1 MVLKGPS
8 NCSKH
13 AVGPKG
19 EVSGDELESSRQGSR
34 LEGLRWRMEVI
45 FMADQIPEERQWAL
59 ILVAGGDE
67 AYNRWDTLEDT
78 VQNRK
83 KGDQVWMAFEKSF
96 EQSTSFWHFRDT
108 YLADFSRTSRR
119 QRLTWIF
126 TSSRLSGVPMAK
138 GVEEGRMIDL
148 LYHATI
154 YYEIPKFVQESDPT
168 HSRTRWSL
176 KRQRPMSVTS
186 LSTKT
191 IKPPTGE
198 QTVRLPTIIH
208 CYPLTHCLKDG
219 PVAAVI
225 MANVVAN
232 VASPMSGATVL
243 RMAKLAIGAKASI
256 ISKLSVIQRLQPR
269 RDRAHTEASSHSCL
283 DVVPQGATM
292 AMAKEVAKRRR
303 HQRSR
308 RSRMRMQ

>member
-1 MVLKGPS
+1 MPPS
-8 NCSKH
+8 TTRY
-13 AVGPKG
+13 
-19 EVSGDELESSRQGSR
+19 VSL
-34 LEGLRWRMEVI
+34 
-45 FMADQIPEERQWAL
+45 
-59 ILVAGGDE
+59 
-67 AYNRWDTLEDT
+67 Y
-78 VQNRK
+78 
-83 KGDQVWMAFEKSF
+83 KS
-96 EQSTSFWHFRDT
+96 QT
-108 YLADFSRTSRR
+108 
-119 QRLTWIF
+119 Q
-126 TSSRLSGVPMAK
+126 P
-138 GVEEGRMIDL
+138 
-148 LYHATI
+148 
-154 YYEIPKFVQESDPT
+154 

-191 IKPPTGE
+191 IKLPTGE

-208 CYPLTHCLKDG
+208 CYLLTHCPKDG

-269 RDRAHTEASSHSCL
+269 RDRARTEARSHSRP
-283 DVVPQGATM
+283 DVVPRGATM
-292 AMAKEVAKRRR
+292 AMAKEVATVNTRRR
-303 HQRSR
+303 RPQRSR